1 MKKSTLV
8 LIAMILSTAIVN
20 AQRAADF
27 CKKLEQANYHL
38 NYNNLTEAVPAFE
51 ELVKQEPSNALLNY
65 NLGFSILNS
74 GVREKSEGLK
84 YLLEAE
90 KNMVKSANNYDDLDC
105 NEKRAPLVTLYILGD
120 AYMYNGNFDKAIEK
134 FEKYRTLEKMDK
146 ESAAELDRKID
157 MCRFADASMK
167 KPVKVEFANLG
178 SAINTKFPDYAAFF
192 NDDESIIY
200 FNSRREGNG
209 NFQGLD
215 GKYFESVHTSIKS
228 DSWQPADIIGSP
240 ISEEEN
246 DAIMSISPDG
256 TKMLI
261 YKDKKE
267 NGNIFLS
274 ELKGDSWTTPV
285 DMGPSINSKFR
296 ERGAC
301 FSLDGNTIYFSS
313 DKKGGKGGMDLYKSA
328 RSGNSWGAAENIT
341 ELNTKYDETN
351 PWLSLDGKNLFFS
364 SNGHVTMGGMDLV
377 KSAVNGASFGAPENL
392 GYPINTVDDDSYYA
406 ESLDGR
412 TGYVSQSRKG
422 GMGDLDIYSIFYP
435 DRKPNSITVYMG
447 KINLNTGVK
456 ELTGDNKIVVK
467 GSDGS
472 EKTYKAASN
481 GKFSFNLK
489 PGAKYDISVNIKN
502 KQIGTDMIDVPAG
515 SAYQEIKKEFD
526 LDPEAAKLA
535 QVNEAEKKA
544 EAERKAAEAAENAKA
559 KPIGFKL
566 FFQYNKKDIAAS
578 NDFSDFIKAFE
589 AAVKEGP
596 VKIKIEASASKVPT
610 ARFKSNQDLSMLR
623 GENAKKKLMEV
634 MTQKKIDAKK
644 VTFLP
649 IDALVGGPEYK
660 NDFNENRKAYENFQY
675 IDISVTK

>member
-1 MKKSTLV
+1 
-8 LIAMILSTAIVN
+8 
-20 AQRAADF
+20 
-27 CKKLEQANYHL
+27 
-38 NYNNLTEAVPAFE
+38 
-51 ELVKQEPSNALLNY
+51 
-65 NLGFSILNS
+65 
-74 GVREKSEGLK
+74 
-84 YLLEAE
+84 
-90 KNMVKSANNYDDLDC
+90 
-105 NEKRAPLVTLYILGD
+105 
-120 AYMYNGNFDKAIEK
+120 
-134 FEKYRTLEKMDK
+134 
-146 ESAAELDRKID
+146 
-157 MCRFADASMK
+157 
-167 KPVKVEFANLG
+167 
-178 SAINTKFPDYAAFF
+178 
-192 NDDESIIY
+192 
-200 FNSRREGNG
+200 
-209 NFQGLD
+209 
-215 GKYFESVHTSIKS
+215 
-228 DSWQPADIIGSP
+228 
-240 ISEEEN
+240 
-246 DAIMSISPDG
+246 
-256 TKMLI
+256 
-261 YKDKKE
+261 
-267 NGNIFLS
+267 
-274 ELKGDSWTTPV
+274 
-285 DMGPSINSKFR
+285 
-296 ERGAC
+296 
-301 FSLDGNTIYFSS
+301 
-313 DKKGGKGGMDLYKSA
+313 
-328 RSGNSWGAAENIT
+328 
-341 ELNTKYDETN
+341 
-351 PWLSLDGKNLFFS
+351 
-364 SNGHVTMGGMDLV
+364 
-377 KSAVNGASFGAPENL
+377 
-392 GYPINTVDDDSYYA
+392 
-406 ESLDGR
+406 
-412 TGYVSQSRKG
+412 
-422 GMGDLDIYSIFYP
+422 
-435 DRKPNSITVYMG
+435 MG

>member
-1 MKKSTLV
+1 
-8 LIAMILSTAIVN
+8 
-20 AQRAADF
+20 
-27 CKKLEQANYHL
+27 
-38 NYNNLTEAVPAFE
+38 
-51 ELVKQEPSNALLNY
+51 
-65 NLGFSILNS
+65 
-74 GVREKSEGLK
+74 
-84 YLLEAE
+84 
-90 KNMVKSANNYDDLDC
+90 
-105 NEKRAPLVTLYILGD
+105 
-120 AYMYNGNFDKAIEK
+120 
-134 FEKYRTLEKMDK
+134 
-146 ESAAELDRKID
+146 
-157 MCRFADASMK
+157 
-167 KPVKVEFANLG
+167 
-178 SAINTKFPDYAAFF
+178 
-192 NDDESIIY
+192 
-200 FNSRREGNG
+200 
-209 NFQGLD
+209 
-215 GKYFESVHTSIKS
+215 
-228 DSWQPADIIGSP
+228 
-240 ISEEEN
+240 
-246 DAIMSISPDG
+246 
-256 TKMLI
+256 
-261 YKDKKE
+261 
-267 NGNIFLS
+267 
-274 ELKGDSWTTPV
+274 
-285 DMGPSINSKFR
+285 
-296 ERGAC
+296 
-301 FSLDGNTIYFSS
+301 
-313 DKKGGKGGMDLYKSA
+313 
-328 RSGNSWGAAENIT
+328 
-341 ELNTKYDETN
+341 
-351 PWLSLDGKNLFFS
+351 
-364 SNGHVTMGGMDLV
+364 MDLV

-392 GYPINTVDDDSYYA
+392 GYPINTVDDDLYYA

-422 GMGDLDIYSIFYP
+422 GMGDLDIYSLFYP